1 MADTTLGRSSPRQKA
16 REARVML
23 GQETV
28 FMATNNIGGA
38 ESSEEWDWNSDFWRE
53 VREQL
58 DIAAHIQN
66 LRYI

>member
-1 MADTTLGRSSPRQKA
+1 
-16 REARVML
+16 ML